1 MDLNIEPAGDIDLN
15 LEPPPQEGAPPPQ
28 EAAPPQHEIDDNGNG
43 FFGMLDLNMEPE
55 QPQDDAIGNM
65 VQDVIID
72 DNNNV
77 MQGGIDLNFAPPE
90 QAARGRKDVPNEVR
104 NLIFQTCLA
113 RSTNGKLKRHVTKDV
128 AQRFRVGIQVVQR
141 IWKKGKSDLAQ
152 GIVVDVSNKRR
163 KCGRKEIPIDLSVLR
178 SVPFKDRT
186 TIEDVCA
193 ILHISKSK
201 LLRLK
206 RKGVIKRHSNSI
218 KPYLTE
224 ANKKT
229 RLQWALDMI
238 DPSSMPD
245 NPMFKGLFDVVYID
259 EKWFYLTR
267 KSEGYYMK
275 KVPHRTCKSKNNIP
289 KIMFPYKKAAKTIAD
304 LVPIVQQ
311 EYSTRKANRIFLT
324 LHGVLKE
331 AMKTGGGNKFKI
343 PHMKKGTLERLGRL
357 PVQITCEHTLIA
369 QAMSK
374 LAE

>member
-1 MDLNIEPAGDIDLN
+1 
-15 LEPPPQEGAPPPQ
+15 
-28 EAAPPQHEIDDNGNG
+28 
-43 FFGMLDLNMEPE
+43 MLDLNMEPE
-55 QPQDDAIGNM
+55 PPLDDAI
-65 VQDVIID
+65 
-72 DNNNV
+72 DNNNNNNAL
-77 MQGGIDLNFAPPE
+77 QGGIDLNVAPPE
-90 QAARGRKDVPNEVR
+90 QVANGRKDVPNEVR

-128 AQRFRVGIQVVQR
+128 AQRFGVGIQVVQR

-152 GIVVDVSNKRR
+152 GIVVNVSNKRR
-163 KCGRKEIPIDLSVLR
+163 KCGRKEIPVDLSVLR

-206 RKGVIKRHSNSI
+206 RKGLIRRHSNSI

-224 ANKKT
+224 ANKIA
-229 RLQWALDMI
+229 RLQWSVDMI

-245 NPMFKGLFDVVYID
+245 NPMFKGLFDVIYID

-267 KSEGYYMK
+267 KSEGYYVLSDEE
-275 KVPHRTCKSKNNIP
+275 VPHRTCKSKNNIP
-289 KIMFPYKKAAKTIAD
+289 KIMFLVVVARPRFDSNGVCIFDGKIGCFPLVTYERAKRSSVNRPAGTIEIK
-304 LVPIVQQ
+304 PIPSITKEVIRSFMI
-311 EYSTRKANRIFLT
+311 EKVLTRKANRIFLT
-324 LHGVLKE
+324 LHSVLKE

-357 PVQITCEHTLIA
+357 PVQITCESTLIA
-369 QAMSK
+369 QAMAK